1 MRPRGSYGEV
11 GRALIDQAKKQPGTV
26 RELAQRAQ
34 VGFHVAAP
42 SVCRLLKAGEL
53 VQLQE
58 KRPMV
63 VAAKPDDAPAADGD
77 RSVFLI
83 LAQSLRPALHSSDEQ

>member
-34 VGFHVAAP
+34 VGYVTAAKTA
-42 SVCRLLKAGEL
+42 SRFVQAGEL
-53 VQLQE
+53 VKLNE
-58 KRPMV
+58 GRPAV
-63 VAAKPDDAPAADGD
+63 LALPDQGSQPEGNVFLLLSPSLWRREAAADG
-77 RSVFLI
+77 
-83 LAQSLRPALHSSDEQ
+83 A